1 MTVPRKHFKRDGAI
15 ITGGA
20 ELTHMRGY
28 IQFSHTQR
36 EVEVGVAA
44 AIVVKM
50 NMREPSRVTRNQ
62 LPGRAPLHTEIAV
75 PDVEVQRGFPDDIEN
90 GTKLRDR
97 IEPSGHISS
106 SMIPMP
112 SGVANATSSCNDAM
126 LRCTTVRSSVKGAC
140 PSGCTFIHFAPT
152 AANSS
157 AARFSSS
164 IAARL
169 SDSNDDPMGR

>member
-1 MTVPRKHFKRDGAI
+1 
-15 ITGGA
+15 
-20 ELTHMRGY
+20 MRGY

-62 LPGRAPLHTEIAV
+62 LPGRAPLHAEIAV

-97 IEPSGHISS
+97 IEPSGHI
-106 SMIPMP
+106 
-112 SGVANATSSCNDAM
+112 
-126 LRCTTVRSSVKGAC
+126 LRE
-140 PSGCTFIHFAPT
+140 
-152 AANSS
+152 
-157 AARFSSS
+157 
-164 IAARL
+164 
-169 SDSNDDPMGR
+169 